1 MVSSLFE
8 SSVFTAIA
16 GIREQSSVIQTS
28 GERASTGKRINRAS
42 DDVVGYIRSLR
53 IQSTSEFLDARVV
66 ATRTAKAPINA
77 AVTAL
82 ENLLTSLNQVRNNAA
97 KVQSSGN
104 YALGTITHAQLA
116 RSAAAGLTGAD
127 ADGTNLLTANVTVSL
142 YVDGANDITVTG
154 QSVGAFASAFFS
166 AISNGTVATGLTAAN
181 IGTVIASIGSD
192 IANISTFLT
201 RLTAGRAA
209 IQAVEVSAQRASS
222 SAKASNAELLKT
234 DIEFESTRL
243 TAARAQRE
251 LAQRVIGVL
260 NASQNS
266 VLNIFG

>member
-66 ATRTAKAPINA
+66 AARTAKAPINA
-77 AVTAL
+77 AITAL
-82 ENLLTSLNQVRNNAA
+82 ENLITSLKGIRENVA
-97 KVQSSGN
+97 KVQASGD
-104 YALGTITHAQLA
+104 YTLGSITHIQLS

-127 ADGTNLLTANVTVSL
+127 ADGTNLLTRGVTVNL
-142 YVDGANDITVTG
+142 YVDGANDIIVTG
-154 QSVGAFASAFFS
+154 VSVGALANAFFIN
-166 AISNGTVATGLTAAN
+166 ISDGTVATNLTTANTRTLLILIGLEIN
-181 IGTVIASIGSD
+181 SLGRRV
-192 IANISTFLT
+192 NE
-201 RLTAGRAA
+201 LTAGRAA

-266 VLNIFG
+266 VLRIFG

>member
-28 GERASTGKRINRAS
+28 GERASTGRRINRAS

-66 ATRTAKAPINA
+66 GARTAKVPIDA
-77 AVTAL
+77 VVTAL
-82 ENLLTSLNQVRNNAA
+82 ENLITSLDQVRDNVE
-97 KVQSSGN
+97 KIQSSGN

-154 QSVGAFASAFFS
+154 QSVGALAAAFFS
-166 AISNGTVATGLTAAN
+166 AISDGTLATDLTTLNAGA
-181 IGTVIASIGSD
+181 VLDALESD
-192 IANISTFLT
+192 LLNISTFLT